1 MKLLAIVIIAL
12 LLAGVTFWVLSPE
25 ESPSLRKQS
34 DSAEAE
40 AVIDPVT
47 AEPVLSNSSIDRQSK
62 EVAVLRQRIQ
72 SLEQQLREVG
82 SKRRSAEAALV
93 QAEYD
98 VAELE
103 RYLEV
108 IKTRGEEPSD
118 YADEG
123 VERFLPAFEAYQNAY
138 EEREAAM
145 ARERTLTEELTIAKQ
160 ALADN

>member
-47 AEPVLSNSSIDRQSK
+47 AEPVLSNSNIDRQSK

>member
-103 RYLEV
+103 RYLEE

>member
-47 AEPVLSNSSIDRQSK
+47 AEPVLSNSNIDRQSK

-103 RYLEV
+103 RYLEE
-108 IKTRGEEPSD
+108 IKTRGEEP
-118 YADEG
+118 
-123 VERFLPAFEAYQNAY
+123 Q
-138 EEREAAM
+138 
-145 ARERTLTEELTIAKQ
+145 
-160 ALADN
+160 